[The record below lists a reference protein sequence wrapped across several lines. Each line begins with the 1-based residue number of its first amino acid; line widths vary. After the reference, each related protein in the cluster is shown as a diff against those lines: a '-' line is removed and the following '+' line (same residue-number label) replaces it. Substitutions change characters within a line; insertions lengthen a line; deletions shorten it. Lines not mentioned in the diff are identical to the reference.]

1 MSSVSSSALSVLT
14 ETLASHFRS
23 VQSERMQGIPIL
35 NPVLQVE
42 AVGFEWAPDQEGVL
56 AEGALITPWF
66 MSLVRLP
73 ARDTA
78 AARVGGKR
86 IHAFGRERFEFIAAD
101 GGPIGSFESCSLF
114 SPMGD
119 FDSQMLAR
127 QTAQAVL
134 AELRAPEPAV
144 PSTQVAAIGLSSRRA
159 FMLGRR
165 QS

>member
-66 MSLVRLP
+66 
-73 ARDTA
+73 
-78 AARVGGKR
+78 
-86 IHAFGRERFEFIAAD
+86 
-101 GGPIGSFESCSLF
+101 
-114 SPMGD
+114 
-119 FDSQMLAR
+119 
-127 QTAQAVL
+127 
-134 AELRAPEPAV
+134 
-144 PSTQVAAIGLSSRRA
+144 
-159 FMLGRR
+159 
-165 QS
+165 